1 MNKFI
6 FLKKIIFSLLFF
18 SYLSVSSQDVIT
30 KNDGSDI
37 ESIIKEITIDG
48 VKYVK
53 YSNQD
58 GPLYTVT
65 KFDVFRIK
73 YSNGE
78 IETFNNDLQS
88 KSISSDLERKVS
100 LIISNN
106 ESHRITYNTG
116 KMLSISGQVLTGIG
130 SYDLNPTV
138 ITVGLIATLV
148 GEITI
153 WSSHAWFSS
162 SRINLF
168 SNTVSHNKKS
178 QILQNEVN
186 NQFST
191 EKTLIGSDGFFSS
204 DDFIIGQSINV
215 ILDDGTSFSGKVL
228 NNKPK
233 MLVFKENNG
242 SRRLFWYTEIK
253 EAYEM

>member
-37 ESIIKEITIDG
+37 ESIIK
-48 VKYVK
+48 
-53 YSNQD
+53 
-58 GPLYTVT
+58 
-65 KFDVFRIK
+65 
-73 YSNGE
+73 
-78 IETFNNDLQS
+78 
-88 KSISSDLERKVS
+88 
-100 LIISNN
+100 
-106 ESHRITYNTG
+106 
-116 KMLSISGQVLTGIG
+116 
-130 SYDLNPTV
+130 
-138 ITVGLIATLV
+138 
-148 GEITI
+148 EITI

>member
-1 MNKFI
+1 MNKFTI
-6 FLKKIIFSLLFF
+6 MKKIIFSLLFF
-18 SYLSVSSQDVIT
+18 SYLSVSSQDLIT

-58 GPLYTVT
+58 GPLYTIT

-78 IETFNNDLQS
+78 VEVFNNDLQS
-88 KSISSDLERKVS
+88 KSVSTDLERKVN
-100 LIISNN
+100 LIISHNDK
-106 ESHRITYNTG
+106 HRRSYNIG
-116 KMLSISGQVLTGIG
+116 KILSISGQVLTGIG
-130 SYDLNPTV
+130 SYDLNPTL

-162 SRINLF
+162 GRINPV
-168 SNTVSHNKKS
+168 SNTVLHNTKS
-178 QILQNEVN
+178 QIIQNEVN
-186 NQFST
+186 TQFSI
-191 EKTLIGSDGFFSS
+191 KKSLIGIDGFFSS
-204 DDFIIGQSINV
+204 DDFIIGQSINI

-228 NNKPK
+228 KNKHK

-242 SRRLFWYTEIK
+242 ARRIFWYTEIK
-253 EAYEM
+253 EAYEI

>member
-37 ESIIKEITIDG
+37 ESIIKEITIHG

-88 KSISSDLERKVS
+88 KSISSDLERNYS
-100 LIISNN
+100 LMNFLT
-106 ESHRITYNTG
+106 ITS
-116 KMLSISGQVLTGIG
+116 LPI
-130 SYDLNPTV
+130 
-138 ITVGLIATLV
+138 
-148 GEITI
+148 
-153 WSSHAWFSS
+153 
-162 SRINLF
+162 
-168 SNTVSHNKKS
+168 
-178 QILQNEVN
+178 
-186 NQFST
+186 
-191 EKTLIGSDGFFSS
+191 
-204 DDFIIGQSINV
+204 
-215 ILDDGTSFSGKVL
+215 
-228 NNKPK
+228 
-233 MLVFKENNG
+233 
-242 SRRLFWYTEIK
+242 
-253 EAYEM
+253 